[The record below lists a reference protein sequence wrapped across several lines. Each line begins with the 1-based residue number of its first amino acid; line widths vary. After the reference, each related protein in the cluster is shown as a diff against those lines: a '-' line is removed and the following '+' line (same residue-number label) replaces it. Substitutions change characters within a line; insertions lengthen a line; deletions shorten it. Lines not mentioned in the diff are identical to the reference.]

1 MAVRPLVI
9 TTIGDLDVV
18 TGLIS
23 IDEAITVLG
32 NTGMSED
39 EVNTNLGKMILD
51 SEYVFMYSDVN
62 VCDLTIDY
70 KLLSCGASGDFTFS
84 IASVPLF

>member
-9 TTIGDLDVV
+9 TTIGDLDVA

-32 NTGMSED
+32 NSST
-39 EVNTNLGKMILD
+39 
-51 SEYVFMYSDVN
+51 
-62 VCDLTIDY
+62 
-70 KLLSCGASGDFTFS
+70 
-84 IASVPLF
+84 P